1 MARNE
6 SFQHAIVVC
15 LALAIGCGPAY
26 TKVIYVDDDA
36 NGLNDGTSWTNAYKF
51 LQDALAEAE
60 SAEKP
65 VEVRIAQGTYKP
77 DEGSRQQPHDR
88 NASFQLYAGASIW
101 GGFAGCTSADP
112 NEHDATLYQTILSG
126 DLLGND
132 AESQSLSD
140 RTHNDNSHHVIR
152 LDAHKVSL
160 AAELGG
166 CTIVGGNA
174 LHNET
179 ECGGGLY
186 IRNARKVLI
195 QNCLIRGC
203 YASESGGGM
212 FITATDDITILQC
225 TFLANQVYTAGG
237 GLHVDRSGGRL
248 IGCVFGHNRAGE
260 QAGATRFLNC
270 DLMLANNTF
279 RGNTARIGG
288 AVRLEDS
295 KVTYF
300 NSTFQ
305 DNEATWGGAI
315 ASEDRTDLTLAK
327 CHLRGNRAL
336 AFGGAICCNDTT
348 LILTNSTLCGN
359 AAGEGGGSI
368 RSANSRTYVTNCTS
382 AANRAPQGAFL
393 LSDATTQCG
402 GRTEIDHC
410 IVAEKNNAL
419 WNRHCP
425 LTVQYTNLPG
435 GQAGVDNTGQ
445 DLLWGPGNMDVAPRF
460 ADPGY
465 WDGNDTPDDPNDDV
479 WIDGDYH
486 LRSRAGRW
494 DPTAKAWVPD
504 ADSSECIDAG
514 DAAAVTRY
522 EPTPNGYTLNLGAY
536 GGTPEASKSYN
547 VGGATDTE
555 KRAALLE
562 QLLDS
567 ADDPFSPPLILVRTG
582 AGYLRYL
589 LAEGPG
595 GYVIQ
600 GVQGRK
606 PEETALAFADRWRD
620 LLIRNTPAVDFQV
633 NRISRSNYATVIR
646 IGQTYAGLPVYAAT
660 IIIEVGATDSVES
673 LLTDHLR
680 DAYPLEDQPNLL
692 APSINALTAKHI
704 GEAILSQANPG
715 QTYVAS
721 EATLMIYDPAI
732 VSLGGAPC
740 PAWHMR
746 VDPTQ
751 GSCGKYV
758 LIDAHT
764 GELLLANPMCR
775 IR

>member
-15 LALAIGCGPAY
+15 LVLAIGCGPAY

-65 VEVRIAQGTYKP
+65 VQVRVAQGTYKP
-77 DEGSRQQPHDR
+77 DEGSGQQPHDR
-88 NASFQLYAGASIW
+88 SASFPLYPGVSIW
-101 GGFAGCTSADP
+101 GGFAGCGSADP
-112 NEHDATLYQTILSG
+112 NEQNAALYQTILSG
-126 DLLGND
+126 DLVGND
-132 AESQSLSD
+132 AESQSPTDLP
-140 RTHNDNSHHVIR
+140 RYDNSHHVVR
-152 LDAHKVSL
+152 CTAGQTSL
-160 AAELGG
+160 TTELGG
-166 CTIVGGNA
+166 CTVIAGQASN
-174 LHNET
+174 NET
-179 ECGGGLY
+179 ESGGGLY
-186 IRNARKVLI
+186 IRGARKVLI
-195 QNCLIRGC
+195 QNCVITHC
-203 YASESGGGM
+203 YANESGGGM
-212 FITATDDITILQC
+212 CITATDDITILQC
-225 TFLANQVYTAGG
+225 TFVANQARTAGG
-237 GLHVDRSGGRL
+237 GLRMDRSNGCL
-248 IGCVFGHNRAGE
+248 IGCTFEQNRADE
-260 QAGATRFLNC
+260 QAGATLLLNC
-270 DLMLANNTF
+270 GLTLANNTF
-279 RGNTARIGG
+279 RANTALTGG
-288 AVRLEDS
+288 AVRLENS
-295 KVTYF
+295 RAVF
-300 NSTFQ
+300 LNSTFQ
-305 DNEATWGGAI
+305 DNSATWGGAV
-315 ASEDRTDLTLAK
+315 ASKDRTDLTLAR
-327 CHLRGNRAL
+327 CHLRGNQAT
-336 AFGGAICCNDTT
+336 AFGGAIWCEDTT
-348 LILTNSTLCGN
+348 LTLTNNTLCGN
-359 AAGEGGGSI
+359 AAGEGGGGI
-368 RSANSRTYVTNCTS
+368 RTADSRLYATNCTS
-382 AANRAPQGAFL
+382 AGNRAPQGAFL
-393 LSDATTQCG
+393 LSDASARYG
-402 GRTEIDHC
+402 GRAEIDHC
-410 IVAEKNNAL
+410 IIAEEDNSL

-425 LTVQYTNLPG
+425 LTIQYTNLPG
-435 GQAGVDNTGQ
+435 GQAGVDDTE
-445 DLLWGPGNMDVAPRF
+445 DSLLWGPGNVDVASRF

-486 LRSRAGRW
+486 LKSQAGRW
-494 DPTAKAWVPD
+494 DATAKAWVAD

-522 EPTPNGYTLNLGAY
+522 EPSPNGYTLNLGAY
-536 GGTPEASKSYN
+536 GGTPEASKSHN
-547 VGGATDTE
+547 VGGETDTE
-555 KRAALLE
+555 KRFALLQ

-589 LAEGPG
+589 SAECPG

-620 LLIRNTPAVDFQV
+620 ILIRNTPAVDFQV
-633 NRISRSNYATVIR
+633 NRISRSDYATVIR
-646 IGQTYAGLPVYAAT
+646 VGQTYAGLPVYAAT
-660 IIIEVGATDSVES
+660 MIIEVGATDSVES

-704 GEAILSQANPG
+704 GEAILSQTNPG

-732 VSLGGAPC
+732 ISLGGAPC
-740 PAWHMR
+740 PAWYMR

-751 GSCGKYV
+751 GSCGKYM
-758 LIDAHT
+758 LIDAQT
-764 GELLLANPMCR
+764 GELLLANPMCL